1 MNSLTSARY
10 RPTPNEIEKNSLN
23 SKASKERFNFL
34 RLKKFREQKVRQEK
48 FDKKIFKR
56 KKLKLRSPLEV
67 GEEMLVLAS
76 QLTKKGSPV
85 KLYESSVDN
94 KSYFQKSETFLIPN
108 RQKTEEKNFY
118 WLKSSRSGEKLKF
131 RFQREEIYAISD
143 NFNQFLCRFQ

>member
-1 MNSLTSARY
+1 MNSLPSAKY

-76 QLTKKGSPV
+76 WLTKKGSPV

-108 RQKTEEKNFY
+108 RQKTEEKIFI
-118 WLKSSRSGEKLKF
+118 G
-131 RFQREEIYAISD
+131 
-143 NFNQFLCRFQ
+143 